1 VVGEGR
7 RGESLSI
14 LGRVAVNNRVLVG
27 SLAAAVLISIGGG
40 YALSQSGDDASPTA
54 VDDDVTITSNEVF
67 VEPGL
72 PTNDAVEGEPLPTVT
87 LRDAAGNDVS
97 TSQLTGQPLVINVWS
112 TTCEPCRRELPAFAA
127 VHREFGDQVRF
138 VGVNSGDSADEARA
152 FAEEYGVNYE
162 SLSDPNGEFLANLGI
177 TGLPYTLFIASD
189 GTIVTQKGIE
199 LSADNIRT
207 TITDELLRP

>member
-1 VVGEGR
+1 VVGAGR
-7 RGESLSI
+7 RRQSLSI
-14 LGRVAVNNRVLVG
+14 LGRVAVNKRVLVG
-27 SLAAAVLISIGGG
+27 SLAAAVLISISGG
-40 YALSQSGDDASPTA
+40 YALSQSGDEASPTP

-72 PTNDAVEGEPLPTVT
+72 PTNDVVEGEPLPTVT
-87 LRDAAGNDVS
+87 LSDAAGNDVS

-127 VHREFGDQVRF
+127 VHQEFGDQVRF
-138 VGVNSGDSADEARA
+138 VAVNSGDSADEARA

-162 SLSDPNGEFLANLGI
+162 SLSDRNGEFLANLGI

-189 GTIVTQKGIE
+189 GTIVAQKGIE
-199 LSADNIRT
+199 LSADNIRI
-207 TITDELLRP
+207 TITNELLAP